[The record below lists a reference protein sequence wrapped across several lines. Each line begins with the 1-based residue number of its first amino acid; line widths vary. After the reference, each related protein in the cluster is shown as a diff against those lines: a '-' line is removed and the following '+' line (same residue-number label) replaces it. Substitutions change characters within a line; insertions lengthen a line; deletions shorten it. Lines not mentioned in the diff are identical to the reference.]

1 MLLLGIIESGLFGQ
15 LIHYISCVACMYLGQ
30 LVENYRIEQKNILE
44 DVIQIFSSCL
54 GCKVWEGRTVRR
66 KRERSVC
73 SCIWKKLIKLHAL
86 HAFQWWLLQTG
97 LKPLRPDLQ
106 NLIKYFPRGCLDYF
120 TEWRLWLHGFK
131 NSQCNI
137 SFLIRFG
144 NDAKRTVKITFLT
157 WLLV

>member
-1 MLLLGIIESGLFGQ
+1 LKFSRAAAWNNRVRFIRTVDSK

-73 SCIWKKLIKLHAL
+73 SCIWKKINKVTCITCLSMMTLANWIETS
-86 HAFQWWLLQTG
+86 QTWPSE
-97 LKPLRPDLQ
+97 LDQVFPKRMLRLFYRVD
-106 NLIKYFPRGCLDYF
+106 I
-120 TEWRLWLHGFK
+120 
-131 NSQCNI
+131 
-137 SFLIRFG
+137 
-144 NDAKRTVKITFLT
+144 VITWF
-157 WLLV
+157 